1 MISTS
6 EKTLR
11 RSSFKTLAW
20 LLPFLWS
27 KDARIRFGI
36 VASLCITVL
45 IIFFNISVPLLLKNI
60 INNLSADNVSD
71 SFRIQLLFLLY
82 GIAWTCNQFLQQLS
96 NASSIYALERSMR
109 MLNLHIFHHLHS
121 LSMRFHLD
129 KKMGALTNAIDRTQV
144 GLDAIFWALLLFI
157 IPTAIEMT
165 MIIFIFMGLYGI
177 GYSGIL
183 FLVTLSYSLFSRFGM
198 NVMDKMQE
206 AYNEKRSL
214 ASATFV
220 DSLLNIE
227 TVKYFHNQQYDEKKC
242 DVVLQQQEKVG
253 IKLHLFS
260 CFFTCGQKIIIGIG
274 LICLTWKSGNAV
286 LAKSMSVGDFVLINS
301 YMLQF
306 IAPLSSFGYIA
317 RQVRKGLADM
327 GDIVTLLHTDPEVKD
342 ASDACTMDNN
352 TAAITFSGVHFGYTS
367 ERKILSDISF
377 TIPSGKTVAIVG
389 STGSGK
395 STITKLLFRL
405 YDVTDGA
412 IFFNKQDIRTV
423 TQKSLQSAI
432 GVVAQD
438 TNLFNETLYYNIAY
452 ARPTASCAEIE
463 QAIND
468 AHLTDFIARLP
479 DGYNTVVGERG
490 LKLSGGEK
498 QRVAIARVLLKKPAL
513 YIFDEATSSLDNNTE
528 RALQKNIKQ
537 IAQGKTTLIIA
548 HRLSTIVHADEI
560 IVLDRG
566 IIVER
571 GNHVQLLER
580 GGMYSELWNN
590 QERTMN

>member
-1 MISTS
+1 MISTT
-6 EKTLR
+6 EKTEK
-11 RSSFKTLAW
+11 RSSFKILVW

-27 KDARIRFGI
+27 KDARIRLGI
-36 VASLCITVL
+36 GASFIFTVIVMVL
-45 IIFFNISVPLLLKNI
+45 NTGIPLLLKNI
-60 INNLSADNVSD
+60 IDHLSIDISNDTLV
-71 SFRIQLLFLLY
+71 FQLLFFSY
-82 GIAWTCNQFLQQLS
+82 GIAWTCNQMGQQLS
-96 NASSIYALERSMR
+96 NISSIYALERGMR
-109 MLNLHIFHHLHS
+109 TLNLRIFHHLHS

-129 KKMGALTNAIDRTQV
+129 KKMGSLINAIDRTQS
-144 GLDAIFWALLLFI
+144 GLDAIFWALFLFI
-157 IPTAIEMT
+157 IPTTIEMT
-165 MIIFIFMGLYGI
+165 IITAIFMKLYGVHY
-177 GYSGIL
+177 GGIL
-183 FLVTLSYSLFSRFGM
+183 FFVAVSYFLFSRYGM
-198 NVMDKMQE
+198 NKLDTMYE

-220 DSLLNIE
+220 DSLLNVE
-227 TVKYFHNQQYDEKKC
+227 TVKYFHNQQYDEEKC
-242 DVVLQQQEKVG
+242 DSILQQQEKVG

-260 CFFTCGQKIIIGIG
+260 CFFACGQKIIIGIG
-274 LICLTWKSGNAV
+274 LIFLTWKSGNAV
-286 LAKSMSVGDFVLINS
+286 LAKTMTVGDFVLINS
-301 YMLQF
+301 YVLQF
-306 IAPLSSFGYIA
+306 TAPLSSFGYIA

-327 GDIVTLLHTDPEVKD
+327 GDIVTLLHTAPEVNDMLD
-342 ASDACTMDNN
+342 ASDIDAQ
-352 TAAITFSGVHFGYTS
+352 TAAVSFSGVQFGYTS
-367 ERKILSDISF
+367 EHRILKDISF

-405 YDVTDGA
+405 YDVIDGT
-412 IFFNKQDIRTV
+412 IFFNNQDIRTV
-423 TQKSLQSAI
+423 TQKSLHRAI

-452 ARPTASCAEIE
+452 ARPTASQVEVE
-463 QAIND
+463 QAIKD
-468 AHLTDFIARLP
+468 AQLSEFIARLP
-479 DGYNTVVGERG
+479 NGYNTIVGERG

-560 IVLDRG
+560 IVLDKG
-566 IIVER
+566 MVVER

-590 QERTMN
+590 QEREQ